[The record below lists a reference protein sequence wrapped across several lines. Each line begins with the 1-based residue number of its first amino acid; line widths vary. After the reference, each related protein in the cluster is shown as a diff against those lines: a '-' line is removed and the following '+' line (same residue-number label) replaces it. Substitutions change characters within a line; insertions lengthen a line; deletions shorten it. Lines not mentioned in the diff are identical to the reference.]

1 MLLLAVQL
9 LIIAL
14 IACDWTGS
22 VMAIARSVRTS
33 LMRAIDFF
41 TCITADTHALLPHRN
56 LTSALLTA
64 VGNMKPKFTACAKRC
79 FAACADQAD

>member
-1 MLLLAVQL
+1 MAVQL
-9 LIIAL
+9 LIIAR

-41 TCITADTHALLPHRN
+41 TCTTAGTQTLLLHSN

-64 VGNMKPKFTACAKRC
+64 VDNPKRQFTARGKTSS
-79 FAACADQAD
+79 AACADQAD

>member
-9 LIIAL
+9 LIIAR

-41 TCITADTHALLPHRN
+41 TCTTSDTHALRLHSN

-64 VGNMKPKFTACAKRC
+64 VDSPKRQFTARGKSSP
-79 FAACADQAD
+79 AACADQAD

>member
-9 LIIAL
+9 LIIAR

-33 LMRAIDFF
+33 LIRAIDFF
-41 TCITADTHALLPHRN
+41 TCTTADTHALLLHSN
-56 LTSALLTA
+56 LLSALLTA
-64 VGNMKPKFTACAKRC
+64 VDNSKWHFTARGKTSS
-79 FAACADQAD
+79 AACADQAD